1 MITPPRDPRQD
12 GSMGSDRRLDFDER
26 RINDRRG
33 ADAVRMDWLQQNTA
47 DLREL
52 RSKFDE
58 LLHGQDV
65 ATRTVEVA
73 RVRLEVIAEA
83 LGIDE
88 RGRHVKGGIAE
99 TFAKLSGVKL
109 AVIWLAGAII
119 AVMGLYSTIK
129 EVGQR
134 WLGQ

>member
-1 MITPPRDPRQD
+1 MD
-12 GSMGSDRRLDFDER
+12 SDRRLDFDER
-26 RINDRRG
+26 RICDRRK
-33 ADAVRMDWLQQNTA
+33 ADAVRMEWLRQNTA

-52 RSKFDE
+52 RGKFDE
-58 LLHGQDV
+58 FLRNQDV

-109 AVIWLAGAII
+109 ALVWLAGGVI

>member
-1 MITPPRDPRQD
+1 MD
-12 GSMGSDRRLDFDER
+12 SDRRLDFDER
-26 RINDRRG
+26 RINDRRE
-33 ADAVRMDWLQQNTA
+33 ADAVRMEWLRRNA
-47 DLREL
+47 EELREL
-52 RSKFDE
+52 RGKFDA
-58 LLHGQDV
+58 LLRNQDV
-65 ATRTVEVA
+65 ATRTIEA
-73 RVRLEVIAEA
+73 AKARLEVIAEA

-109 AVIWLAGAII
+109 ALVWLAGGVI